1 MKTESDAPDQ
11 TAPRAAF
18 TLIELLVV
26 IAIIAILAA
35 MLLPAL
41 AKAKLK
47 ATQAACLNNQ
57 KQIGLAFQMYAAD
70 NDDRITPY
78 QVGGGYWG
86 APPWPF
92 GAGLSADQALRNISD
107 RLRTNNPLYRY
118 AANVGTYHCPGDVR
132 FKLRPGAGWAYD
144 SYSRTGNSG
153 GENAVAGKR
162 WSKITQVRNTAMTL
176 SFIEDAD
183 ERGICVG
190 DWIVGLTVGNPDSFY
205 WIDPPAMYHG
215 NVSTFGFFD
224 GHAETHKWRDG
235 NLIKAGKQAG
245 NGQSP
250 RPAIDAALE
259 SGADYQYILQR
270 YLHP

>member
-1 MKTESDAPDQ
+1 MNENESSTP
-11 TAPRAAF
+11 PRTTTRRAF

-57 KQIGLAFQMYAAD
+57 KQIGLSFHMWATD
-70 NDDRITPY
+70 NEDKIIPY

-86 APPWPF
+86 APAWPF
-92 GAGLSADQALRNISD
+92 GAGLTADQALKNIQD
-107 RLRTNNPLYRY
+107 RLRTNNPLFQS
-118 AANVGTYHCPGDVR
+118 APNVGNFHCPGDVR
-132 FKLRPGAGWAYD
+132 FKLKPGGGWAYD
-144 SYSRTGNSG
+144 SYSKTGNSG
-153 GENAVAGKR
+153 GENPINGKR
-162 WSKITQVRNTAMTL
+162 WTKISQVRNAATTF
-176 SFIEDAD
+176 SFTEDAD

-215 NVSTFGFFD
+215 NVNTFGFFD
-224 GHAETHKWRDG
+224 GHAETHKWRDP
-235 NLIKAGKQAG
+235 NLIKAGKQAAS
-245 NGQSP
+245 GQP
-250 RPAIDAALE
+250 PTAIGAALA
-259 SGADYQYILQR
+259 SGPDYQYILQR